1 MRNISFRR
9 YAVRGL
15 AAALCAALGVSVA
28 GGLKRYIVHRR
39 ENLRLAR
46 KVAAAEA
53 DVGRKRSLLG
63 LAQTN
68 DDLLEGEAR
77 RQLGLIGEGE
87 IEFRFVTDEKSGGER
102 MDVSDGSSPS

>member
-1 MRNISFRR
+1 VRKSSLRR
-9 YAVRGL
+9 YALQG
-15 AAALCAALGVSVA
+15 AALVLFAALGASVA

-87 IEFRFVTDEKSGGER
+87 IEFRFVPDAKSGGER